1 MAHPCVLPHRPLQET
16 MQGDGNGG
24 TVLEPTW
31 GKCLA
36 PLLWQCQPCWLPLLP
51 GDRED
56 VTHQPYAGPVLG
68 VRGPLTSSISLSC
81 RMLLGVLSTSLHG
94 SSGAVDVTGAPSQP
108 GCPSL
113 SGSVQ
118 SVGRSSSWSGWNPR
132 GGCLAEPPAP
142 LPTHAAIPWRALA
155 PCQAVPP
162 LH

>member
-94 SSGAVDVTGAPSQP
+94 SSGAVAVTGAPSQP

-118 SVGRSSSWSGWNPR
+118 SVGRSSSWSGW
-132 GGCLAEPPAP
+132 GWMEVITP
-142 LPTHAAIPWRALA
+142 LGPHKAASPNMHHVGLSHPVQRARA
-155 PCQAVPP
+155 G
-162 LH
+162 